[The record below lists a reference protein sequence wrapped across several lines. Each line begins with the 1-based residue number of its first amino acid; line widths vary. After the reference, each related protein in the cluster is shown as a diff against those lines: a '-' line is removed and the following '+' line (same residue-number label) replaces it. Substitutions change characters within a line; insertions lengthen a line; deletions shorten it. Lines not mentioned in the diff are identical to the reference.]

1 MHFIADGYNI
11 INSDPIF
18 SASTLEGRRNKL
30 FEFILNKR
38 PHGSLNNTIAVV
50 FDFKGD
56 NPYQIGGWNRSFYKE
71 IEVIF
76 SGGREIA
83 DDIIT
88 ELVDNAKNPSQITVV
103 TNDKGIWR
111 RIGGSG
117 AKRINVEDF
126 ISKGNGSKNKKIA
139 EYAVKAA
146 FANKD
151 KINEEFEK
159 LWLSKQK

>member
-11 INSDPIF
+11 INASPIF

-30 FEFILNKR
+30 FEFILNNR
-38 PHGSLNNTIAVV
+38 PHGSSNNTIAVV

-56 NPYQIGGWNRSFYKE
+56 SVYQIGGGTRSFYKE

-76 SGGREIA
+76 SGGGSIA
-83 DDIIT
+83 DDVIA
-88 ELVDNAKNPSQITVV
+88 ELVDNAENPSQISVI

-111 RIGGSG
+111 RIGLSG
-117 AKRINVEDF
+117 AKHICVEDF
-126 ISKGNGSKNKKIA
+126 ISKGSKNKKIGKN
-139 EYAVKAA
+139 AVKTA
-146 FANKD
+146 FINKD

-159 LWLSKQK
+159 LWLLKQR